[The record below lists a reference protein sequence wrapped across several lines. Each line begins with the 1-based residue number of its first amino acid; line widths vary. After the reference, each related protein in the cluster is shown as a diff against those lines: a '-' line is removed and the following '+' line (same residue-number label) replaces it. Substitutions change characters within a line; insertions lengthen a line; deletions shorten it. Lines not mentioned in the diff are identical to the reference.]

1 MTKGMFIFG
10 IVVGLGLMS
19 GIVLV
24 IDPTV
29 FIVEKVVAIPVL
41 AALMLGAFKCY
52 KALEAEYPA

>member
-41 AALMLGAFKCY
+41 ASLMLGTFKCY
-52 KALEAEYPA
+52 EAEYPA